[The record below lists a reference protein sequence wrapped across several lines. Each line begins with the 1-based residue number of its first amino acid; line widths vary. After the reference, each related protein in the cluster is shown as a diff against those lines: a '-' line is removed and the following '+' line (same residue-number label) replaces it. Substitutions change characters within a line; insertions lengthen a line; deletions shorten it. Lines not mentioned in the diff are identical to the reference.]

1 MSIPNNS
8 IHLYLRH
15 ATICLSNERKINDG
29 KKKKKTK
36 NIETAS
42 GVVYYIDVKGKIRWP
57 NDETII
63 GPDL

>member
-42 GVVYYIDVKGKIRWP
+42 GVVYYIDVKGKIR
-57 NDETII
+57 
-63 GPDL
+63 